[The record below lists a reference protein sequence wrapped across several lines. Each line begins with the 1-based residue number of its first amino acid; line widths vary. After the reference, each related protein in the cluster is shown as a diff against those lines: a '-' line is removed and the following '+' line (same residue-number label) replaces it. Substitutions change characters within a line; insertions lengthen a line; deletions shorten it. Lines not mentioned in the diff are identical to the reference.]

1 MSVKRI
7 VDTRFWEDDK
17 VLEYFSPEDKLF
29 MLYLLTNPH
38 TTQLGIYNIHKK
50 IMAFELGYS
59 TDTIEILLDRFQ
71 NKYGIIKYSNKTK
84 EIAIK
89 NYLKYSIVK
98 GGKPVEDLLIKEIK
112 AIQDKNLLDFV
123 YKNVIDYNNLNETV
137 KNILNNYILNEN
149 DNINDNDVSYDDT
162 STYRERIVKKEEK
175 KKYGEFK
182 NVLLTDEEYQKLK
195 DRFNDYKE
203 KIENL
208 SYYLKSKGDKYKSH
222 YGTILNWARKDEKT
236 LNTPSWFGKEVKE
249 EVNEERKKL
258 AEQLTKGTWGT

>member
-17 VLEYFSPEDKLF
+17 VLEFFSPEDKLF
-29 MLYLLTNPH
+29 MLYLITNPH

-50 IMAFELGYS
+50 VMAFELGYS
-59 TDTIEILLDRFQ
+59 TDTIEVLLDRFQ
-71 NKYGIIKYSNKTK
+71 NKYGIIRYSNKTK

-98 GGKPVEDLLIKEIK
+98 GGKPIEDLLTKELK
-112 AIQDKNLLDFV
+112 LVNDKSLINFV
-123 YKNVIDYNNLNETV
+123 YENVIDYNNLNETV
-137 KNILNNYILNEN
+137 KTIFNNYELNEN
-149 DNINDNDVSYDDT
+149 VNVNVNAVSYDDT
-162 STYRERIVKKEEK
+162 STYRERIVKKVEK
-175 KKYGEFK
+175 NKYGEFK

-195 DRFNDYKE
+195 DRFNDYEE

-222 YGTILNWARKDEKT
+222 YGTILNWARKEEKT
-236 LNTPSWFGKEVKE
+236 NNVPSWFNKKLEKEGE
-249 EVNEERKKL
+249 DEYDKL
-258 AEQLTKGTWGT
+258 AEQYTRGITKP